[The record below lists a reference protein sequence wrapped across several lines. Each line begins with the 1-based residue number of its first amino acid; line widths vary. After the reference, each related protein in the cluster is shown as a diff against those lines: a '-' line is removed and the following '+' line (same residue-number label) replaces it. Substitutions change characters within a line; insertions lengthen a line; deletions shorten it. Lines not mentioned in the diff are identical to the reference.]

1 MNYNLPV
8 ILLKSLVLLPYQEV
22 RIELNN
28 DISKKTIGVSTKY
41 HDNEIIVVCPLDQ
54 FEEHPDQSDLPNI
67 GVIGKIKTRIEL
79 PNGNLRI
86 VIRGLE
92 RVDIVK
98 YVNYSNEVDVLEALY
113 AKIELVKYD
122 EIAKNAILR
131 KLFLL
136 LEEFIEISHTVS
148 NSILS
153 SLKGLTDLEKV
164 TDIITAFLPFSID
177 KKLGYMNEVNALK
190 RAQSLIEDLNI
201 EIEVIKLDQ
210 EMDDNLRVK
219 FQEQE
224 KQIILKEKIKML
236 NQELGNSLTKEEAI
250 ISLYEKLE
258 ILDIDPKT
266 RLKILEEIKK
276 YEMMSDNNPE
286 MSITRN
292 YIDIML
298 SLPWKKSSKD
308 QKDIVKIKSVLDKNH
323 YGLDNVKNTIIEYIV
338 AKSINSNINS
348 PIICL
353 VGPPGVGKTT
363 LAISVSEALNKEYY
377 KISVGGLNDSAE
389 LNGHRRTYLGAMPG
403 KIIQGI
409 SKCNT
414 NNPLFLIDEVD
425 KMVKDFKGD
434 PASSLLD
441 ILDINLNK
449 TFTDNY
455 LEEPFDLSKVI
466 FILTANNEADIPI
479 HLRDRLDIVYLN
491 SYTQLEK
498 KDIAKKYLI
507 PEILENHSVIKC
519 IKFSEKAIENIIK
532 NHTNEAGLR
541 SLYRNI
547 TTIVRKIIV
556 NNYSNLDKL
565 KTTVKA
571 SDLNMYLGPN
581 LLNEQELYKPV
592 IGSVNSLASTDIG
605 GIVCII
611 EGIKYPGKNNIKF
624 TGSIGKIM
632 EESASVANGYL
643 LSNYQKYDL
652 DYEKIIK
659 SDIYLHA
666 NEGGTKKEGPSA
678 GLAITTSMLSLY
690 KDLIIPNNIGL
701 TGEIT
706 LSGNILKVGGIKE
719 KIIGSFNNGID
730 VFIIPALNKND
741 LDDIPQNVLE
751 KVEIHLVSNYEE
763 VYKILLNKTN

>member
-1 MNYNLPV
+1 MKYNLPV

-22 RIELNN
+22 RLELNN
-28 DISKKTIGVSTKY
+28 EISKKTISVSNKY
-41 HDNEIIVVCPLDQ
+41 HDNEILVICPINQ
-54 FEEHPDQSDLPNI
+54 FEEHPDVSDLPKI
-67 GVIGKIKTRIEL
+67 GVVGKIKTKIEL

-86 VIRGLE
+86 VIRGIE
-92 RVDIVK
+92 RVDIIK
-98 YVNYSNEVDVLEALY
+98 YVNYSNEIDVLEALFES
-113 AKIELVKYD
+113 IELVKYD
-122 EIAKNAILR
+122 PTAETAILR
-131 KLFLL
+131 KLFSI
-136 LEEFIEISHTVS
+136 LEEYINSNSAVS

-153 SLKGLTDLEKV
+153 SLKGLTDLEKI
-164 TDIITAFLPFSID
+164 TDIITAFLPFSVT
-177 KKLGYMNEVNALK
+177 KKLAYMDEVNAIK

-201 EIEVIKLDQ
+201 EIEIIKLD
-210 EMDDNLRVK
+210 EEIDNNLK
-219 FQEQE
+219 SQFIEQE
-224 KQIILKEKIKML
+224 REIILKEKIKLL
-236 NQELGNSLTKEEAI
+236 NQELGNNHTKEEEI

-258 ILDIDPKT
+258 SLDLAITSKK
-266 RLKILEEIKK
+266 KIITEIKR
-276 YEMMSDNNPE
+276 YEIMSESSPE
-286 MSITRN
+286 NSVVKN
-292 YIDIML
+292 YIDWIL
-298 SLPWKKSSKD
+298 SLPWQKSSKD
-308 QKDIVKIKSVLDKNH
+308 PNDLQKIRKVLDKNH
-323 YGLDNVKNTIIEYIV
+323 YGLNIVKNTIIEYIAARKV
-338 AKSINSNINS
+338 NNQINA

-363 LAISVSEALNKEYY
+363 LAMSIAESLEREFY
-377 KISVGGLNDSAE
+377 KISVGGLNDSSE
-389 LNGHRRTYLGAMPG
+389 LLGHRRTYLGAMPG

-519 IKFSEKAIENIIK
+519 IKFSEKSIENIIK